1 MLQHQQMHIINGG
14 TASSSNRGQYKE
26 NRNGVVLDASSVDS
40 AADIRHVL
48 STQSQGQRSP
58 PSIGTLKLQYPPR
71 SRHSVEQRA
80 APRKFHL
87 KNRSLKVVSIDKVR
101 GFSCSRT

>member
-26 NRNGVVLDASSVDS
+26 KISGVVLDASSVDS

-48 STQSQGQRSP
+48 STQS
-58 PSIGTLKLQYPPR
+58 R

-87 KNRSLKVVSIDKVR
+87 KNSSLKVVSIDKVR
-101 GFSCSRT
+101 GFSCSRA